1 MLLVWPR
8 SASLIRR
15 RLNRSRSQRRTKLVP
30 FAARDKFLHALV
42 AELAV
47 AGAHNPG
54 VVRKIGQRLQAR
66 FLGAAPIIATED
78 RDWPDPESAIDV

>member
-1 MLLVWPR
+1 M
-8 SASLIRR
+8 
-15 RLNRSRSQRRTKLVP
+15 P

-54 VVRKIGQRLQAR
+54 VVRKIGQKGYTRGFWER
-66 FLGAAPIIATED
+66 RPSSRPRIATD
-78 RDWPDPESAIDV
+78 RTLRAQSMCRRLLVFTGYM